1 MEKEYIEMFADIKE
15 MLRLILENQQD
26 IRENLKEIKEEQ
38 KKLEQEIRLSSMVLN
53 NMVPR
58 SDVVN

>member
-1 MEKEYIEMFADIKE
+1 MDKESVEMFSDIKQ
-15 MLRLILENQQD
+15 MLQLILENQQD
-26 IRENLKEIKEEQ
+26 IRDSLKEIREEQ
-38 KKLEQEIRLSSMVLN
+38 KKLEQEIHLSSMVLS